1 MVSKTS
7 ISKTVLI
14 VSNCTWYLYNFR
26 QELLYDLKNKGYD
39 LILISPIDK
48 YYLEISKYFIKKE
61 NLFLVRS
68 SENPILEII
77 TLLHL
82 LFIYLKYKPNLVHH
96 FTIKPCIYGGIV
108 ARLIGIKNKI
118 NHITG
123 LGPSFYSNRKKIKYI
138 NKILKPF
145 YKYAFN
151 DDKNNLINI
160 FHNNSDKSTFIQK
173 SIAKVWQTKTI
184 QGSGVNINHYKND
197 VSRNFNRKIKLLFPA
212 RLIKEKGIVELIN
225 ACNDLWDSN
234 YKFTLNI
241 AGEIDTQNRSYL
253 KNECFNL
260 IQNNPNIIFLGKCNS
275 MREIYKKMDIVI
287 LPSWREGLSKS
298 LLESAAMSLPIIT
311 TDVPGCNDIIINE
324 HSGLLVPS
332 RNKEKLKSAI
342 KKYLKNPEL
351 AKRFGVN
358 ARKTVIKKFTVEKIN
373 NQILKIYDDFLNIKV

>member
-1 MVSKTS
+1 MKNKSS
-7 ISKTVLI
+7 ISKNVLI

-26 QELLYDLKNKGYD
+26 KELLNDLRNKGYN

-48 YYLEISKYFIKKE
+48 YYLKISKFFLKKE

-68 SENPILEII
+68 SENPLLEII

-82 LFIYLKYKPNLVHH
+82 LFLYLKYKPDLVHH

-108 ARLIGIKNKI
+108 ARLTRIKNRI

-123 LGPSFYSNRKKIKYI
+123 LGPSFFSNRRKIKYV
-138 NKILKPF
+138 NRLLYPF
-145 YKYAFN
+145 YRYAFN

-160 FHNNSDKSTFIQK
+160 FHNNYDKNTFIKK
-173 SIAKVWQTKTI
+173 SIAKARQTKTI
-184 QGSGVNINHYKND
+184 QGSGVNINHYRYDIK
-197 VSRNFNRKIKLLFPA
+197 RKFNKEIKLLFPA

-225 ACNDLWDSN
+225 ACNDLWSSN

-253 KNECFNL
+253 KNEFLKL
-260 IQNNPNIIFLGKCNS
+260 IQKNPNIKLLGKCNS

-311 TDVPGCNDIIINE
+311 TNVPGCNDIIIDD

-332 RNKEKLKSAI
+332 KNKEKIKAAI
-342 KKYLKNPEL
+342 KKYFKNPEL
-351 AKRFGVN
+351 AIKFGAN
-358 ARKTVIKKFTVEKIN
+358 ARKIVVKNFTVEIINHKI
-373 NQILKIYDDFLNIKV
+373 LEIYEDFFK